1 MNNQDNKTIQFP
13 NIGYLMDDVPS
24 NVLDKIWE
32 EVNEIK
38 NDFSKAIPYNK
49 NLAGNIQHEYQLT
62 KCQSVVEDYIFE
74 LMREYENT
82 FRYIQTINVLSGEI
96 SLDVKDLWVN
106 FQKKG
111 EVNPVH
117 SHSGLMSFV
126 IWLSI
131 PYTTLE
137 EISNLSVY
145 AAGVHAAGN
154 FSFLYTDTLG
164 RVIPEI
170 IPVDKTYN
178 GKIVLFPSAM
188 NHCVYPF
195 YSSDEYRITIGGNV
209 KLSSEKT

>member
-178 GKIVLFPSAM
+178 GKIVLFPAAM